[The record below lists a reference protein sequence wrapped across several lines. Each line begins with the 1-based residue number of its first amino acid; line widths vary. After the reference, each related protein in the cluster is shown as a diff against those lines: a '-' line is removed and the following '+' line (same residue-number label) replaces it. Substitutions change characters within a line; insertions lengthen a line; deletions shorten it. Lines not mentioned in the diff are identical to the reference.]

1 MENIKFLAYFKM
13 NMRTNF
19 IEYRGIKKPKNSRL
33 KHKSFLLK
41 YVLHQ
46 KRNWPEMLVF
56 FKYSGRSKDTIGLT
70 IWNYHCMI
78 ISPKNATL
86 MFNDII

>member
-1 MENIKFLAYFKM
+1 M

-46 KRNWPEMLVF
+46 KKKLTWNVGF
-56 FKYSGRSKDTIGLT
+56 FLNIVEDLKI
-70 IWNYHCMI
+70 
-78 ISPKNATL
+78 P
-86 MFNDII
+86 

>member
-1 MENIKFLAYFKM
+1 MYCIK
-13 NMRTNF
+13 
-19 IEYRGIKKPKNSRL
+19 
-33 KHKSFLLK
+33 
-41 YVLHQ
+41 

-78 ISPKNATL
+78 ISPQDATL

>member
-1 MENIKFLAYFKM
+1 M

-46 KRNWPEMLVF
+46 KKKLTWNVGF

-78 ISPKNATL
+78 ISPQDATL

>member
-1 MENIKFLAYFKM
+1 M

-46 KRNWPEMLVF
+46 K
-56 FKYSGRSKDTIGLT
+56 KKLT
-70 IWNYHCMI
+70 WNVGFLKI
-78 ISPKNATL
+78 
-86 MFNDII
+86 